1 MKLFWITLLISSLV
15 SCHNFKE
22 DRQLSFALERAGENR
37 RELEQVLE
45 HYKNDSL
52 KYRAACFLIKNM
64 PGHYSYCGKI
74 TNTYNKQIDSII
86 LQTQKEGRYHDTPYL
101 ANRIDRISKIH
112 ENTSFPIQEDIR
124 IITADFLIQ
133 NIEQA
138 FHLWEDAPW
147 SRHLNFDDFCEY
159 LLPYSIGSMD
169 VLEDWRTGMYQQI
182 DSTTLTELNDFSYSS
197 DMQNSAFWACKHINQ
212 FLEKKLVPENS
223 VYSIP
228 FIAKTSTRSMISFG
242 TCNQFSLIALAM
254 MRSIGIPVMLD
265 FTPQWPFRSMGH
277 YWNVLLDNT
286 GKNLA
291 FGGCETKTDPDI
303 LHKPSQKMAKV
314 YRRTYA
320 INQDLVKLNTTE
332 EVVPD
337 LFRNIFMKDVTSEY
351 MKTCDIMIPTQKKRN
366 HKHAYLAVFDN
377 QKWVPICYGTQKG
390 KVCYFN
396 EIGKDIAY
404 LPLYYDNQGIHPITD
419 PFILDSRGRIKYLHA
434 DTSKRKKVIL
444 SRKYYL
450 AKHIFDYAKTLTG
463 GHFEASNN
471 PDFSDPDTI
480 HTISHW
486 LLSADSFEIKPQKTY
501 RYWRYVSAKNKG
513 CNLAELAFYSD
524 KEEKELTGTIIGT
537 NASVRYDTMPMDKS
551 KVFDKDILTYYEAP
565 STVDYP
571 WVGLDFNKPVSI
583 NKIIYTPRNDD
594 NNIHAG
600 DLYELFYWEY
610 NHWMSLGQQ
619 RAIESKLTYTNVP
632 DNALLLL
639 KDLTKGEE
647 ERIFTYEND
656 KQVWW

>member
-1 MKLFWITLLISSLV
+1 
-15 SCHNFKE
+15 
-22 DRQLSFALERAGENR
+22 
-37 RELEQVLE
+37 
-45 HYKNDSL
+45 
-52 KYRAACFLIKNM
+52 
-64 PGHYSYCGKI
+64 
-74 TNTYNKQIDSII
+74 
-86 LQTQKEGRYHDTPYL
+86 
-101 ANRIDRISKIH
+101 
-112 ENTSFPIQEDIR
+112 
-124 IITADFLIQ
+124 
-133 NIEQA
+133 
-138 FHLWEDAPW
+138 
-147 SRHLNFDDFCEY
+147 
-159 LLPYSIGSMD
+159 
-169 VLEDWRTGMYQQI
+169 
-182 DSTTLTELNDFSYSS
+182 
-197 DMQNSAFWACKHINQ
+197 
-212 FLEKKLVPENS
+212 
-223 VYSIP
+223 
-228 FIAKTSTRSMISFG
+228 
-242 TCNQFSLIALAM
+242 M

-377 QKWVPICYGTQKG
+377 LKWVPICYGTQKG

>member
-1 MKLFWITLLISSLV
+1 MKHFWIILLISGLV
-15 SCHNFKE
+15 SCQNFKK
-22 DRQLSFALERAGENR
+22 DKQLSFALERAGENR
-37 RELEQVLE
+37 HELEQVLK
-45 HYKNDSL
+45 HYENDSL
-52 KYRAACFLIKNM
+52 KYQAACFLIENM
-64 PGHYSYCGKI
+64 PGHYSYCGKV
-74 TNTYNKQIDSII
+74 THLYNTKLDSII

-101 ANRIDRISKIH
+101 ANRIDSLSKIH
-112 ENTSFPIQEDIR
+112 ENSSFPIQEDIR
-124 IITADFLIQ
+124 MITADFLIH

-138 FHLWEDAPW
+138 FHLWENAPW
-147 SRHLNFDDFCEY
+147 CQHLNFDDFCEY

-169 VLEDWRTGMYQQI
+169 VFEDWRTGMYQQI
-182 DSTTLTELNDFSYSS
+182 DSATLTELNDFSYSS

-212 FLEKKLVPENS
+212 FLEKKLVPENAI
-223 VYSIP
+223 YSIP
-228 FIAKTSTRSMISFG
+228 FIAKTSIRSKISFG
-242 TCNQFSLIALAM
+242 TCTQFSLIALAM

-286 GKNLA
+286 GKNLS

-314 YRRTYA
+314 YRQTYA
-320 INQDLVKLNTTE
+320 INQDLLKLNTTE
-332 EVVPD
+332 EVVPY
-337 LFRNIFMKDVTSEY
+337 LFRNIFMKDVTTEY
-351 MKTCDIMIPTQKKRN
+351 MKTCNITIPIQWKRK
-366 HKHAYLAVFDN
+366 HKYVYLAVFDN
-377 QKWVPICYGTQKG
+377 QKWVPICYGTQERKY
-390 KVCYFN
+390 CHFD
-396 EIGKDIAY
+396 EIGKDIVY
-404 LPLYYDNQGIHPITD
+404 LPIYYDNQGIHPITD
-419 PFILDSRGRIKYLHA
+419 PFILDSQGNIQYLHA
-434 DTSKRKKVIL
+434 NMNIRKEVTL

-463 GHFEASNN
+463 GYFVASDYR
-471 PDFSDPDTI
+471 DFSNSDTI
-480 HTISHW
+480 YTISRW
-486 LLSADSFEIKPQKTY
+486 TLSTNTLEIKPPKTY
-501 RYWRYVSAKNKG
+501 RYWCYVSAKNKG

-524 KEEKELTGTIIGT
+524 KEDNELTGTIIGT
-537 NASVRYDTMPMDKS
+537 NTSVRFDTILMDKS

-565 STVDYP
+565 STIDYP

-594 NNIHAG
+594 NNISIG
-600 DLYELFYWEY
+600 DLYELFYWDN

-639 KDLTKGEE
+639 KDLTKGQE
-647 ERIFTYEND
+647 ERIFTYEDD